1 MPAPRGNFMFWVIGS
16 AGIADNNN
24 LAFTM
29 KPAFPNPSHGITC
42 IPVSF
47 NKNTKGTIKL
57 YDMIGK
63 EIALI
68 YDGEM
73 LAGEK
78 NFFINSTT
86 IDAGAYLISI
96 ETTEGRLTQKLMV
109 K

>member
-16 AGIADNNN
+16 LGMDANIN
-24 LAFTM
+24 LSITM

-42 IPVSF
+42 IPVSL

-63 EIALI
+63 EVAII
-68 YDGEM
+68 YEGEM
-73 LAGEK
+73 MAGEK
-78 NFFINSTT
+78 NYFINSLT
-86 IDAGAYLISI
+86 INPGAYLISI
-96 ETTEGRLTQKLMV
+96 ETNDGRQTQKLMI